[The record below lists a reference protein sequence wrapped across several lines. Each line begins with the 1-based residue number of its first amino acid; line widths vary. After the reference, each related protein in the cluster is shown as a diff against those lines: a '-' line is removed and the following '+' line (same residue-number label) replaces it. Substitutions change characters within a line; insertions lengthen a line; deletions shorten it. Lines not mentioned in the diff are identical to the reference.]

1 MRRLSFKTMSG
12 VIAFAVMSEAK
23 NRFHQNKRLSEPT
36 SQSLDFWSDFWGSVH
51 LAFFIGLP
59 LTIFPVRMGYYL
71 NLLTQKTNSAFYGGF
86 VVEISELYVAGCQ
99 NKVGFGENTF

>member
-1 MRRLSFKTMSG
+1 
-12 VIAFAVMSEAK
+12 
-23 NRFHQNKRLSEPT
+23 
-36 SQSLDFWSDFWGSVH
+36 
-51 LAFFIGLP
+51 
-59 LTIFPVRMGYYL
+59 MGYYL